1 MPNIDN
7 IIGAGSA
14 IAAGPRAAAAWAR
27 IQDKPTSITIKR
39 GSTTLAAQTV
49 RVEFSSTVR
58 EVQGSTGISSK
69 RDAIIFGIR
78 DHDSLP
84 DTDIQRGDQ
93 FAIKDDEGTVLGH
106 YRVVDVILTIGEK
119 QARAEVYG

>member
-1 MPNIDN
+1 VPNIDN
-7 IIGAGSA
+7 IIGGGSA

-39 GSTTLAAQTV
+39 QNTTLSAQTV

-58 EVQGSTGISSK
+58 EVQGSTGMSSR

-78 DHDSLP
+78 DHDKLD

-93 FAIKDDEGTVLGH
+93 FALSSGL
-106 YRVVDVILTIGEK
+106 YRVVDVILTLGEV